1 MIKKNNRKILIM
13 IIFFVLVFWAA
24 TVVAFGAVD
33 INWQTNNSAILSNA
47 SIVEDAL
54 RWISWS
60 ITKLIC
66 TIAAAC
72 ETLYDKTFGLIDIT
86 NYPSINELVNKLKP
100 VLVAFTVLCT
110 IGLGII
116 YIVGQEKKPIVRNIL
131 IGILAVSCST
141 YIFTTANSLANSFKN
156 GILEENEVE
165 SQAYLLVNDNVIDL
179 VGVDKQSNI
188 LNLNY
193 KAGSGIIHNAGITSK
208 DSMEDIDY
216 TEVLNWSD
224 KDEGQNVYGWS
235 DTFNELI
242 KNRAVKVQNQYK
254 AVENYNGF
262 LTTTI
267 GNKFFY
273 RYSFDFWSCALQ
285 IIALIII
292 FVSLAYKNVRIAYE
306 LVVSRIMVFMYAADV
321 ASGERLK
328 HILFFIRDTYIT
340 LCVSVLCVKLYSIF
354 TGAITSLGITGMA
367 KGIVSI
373 FIAFAVI
380 DGTNLV
386 ERILGMD
393 AGLRS
398 SMGRTMA
405 MFGMARAGSR
415 MGLSAAKRATG
426 TVNNLT
432 NRSKKKSDKVE
443 QQNSENAMH
452 EKNTGKSNPRKQ
464 SSNEGSSSGAFMN
477 DGSKSENKQ
486 KKKTDTEFMDN
497 RKSEVEKAENFMNKP
512 DIKQDVNSRDI
523 DSHNGQSTD
532 FMNNNQG
539 TDKEMDGLMN
549 NFFGSKEKASSNK
562 SGQELHRNNKPRV
575 MNQEFKDVIS
585 RLSPSE
591 NASVGERKDFNRQV
605 NNIVRGDH
613 KAIRPPAN
621 SRAAYKQTNYQKAL
635 EIERAYKSYDRKGD
649 EKYGKK

>member
-1 MIKKNNRKILIM
+1 M
-13 IIFFVLVFWAA
+13 
-24 TVVAFGAVD
+24 
-33 INWQTNNSAILSNA
+33 
-47 SIVEDAL
+47 
-54 RWISWS
+54 
-60 ITKLIC
+60 
-66 TIAAAC
+66 
-72 ETLYDKTFGLIDIT
+72 
-86 NYPSINELVNKLKP
+86 
-100 VLVAFTVLCT
+100 AFTVLCT

-340 LCVSVLCVKLYSIF
+340 L
-354 TGAITSLGITGMA
+354 
-367 KGIVSI
+367 
-373 FIAFAVI
+373 
-380 DGTNLV
+380 
-386 ERILGMD
+386 
-393 AGLRS
+393 
-398 SMGRTMA
+398 
-405 MFGMARAGSR
+405 
-415 MGLSAAKRATG
+415 
-426 TVNNLT
+426 
-432 NRSKKKSDKVE
+432 
-443 QQNSENAMH
+443 
-452 EKNTGKSNPRKQ
+452 
-464 SSNEGSSSGAFMN
+464 
-477 DGSKSENKQ
+477 
-486 KKKTDTEFMDN
+486 
-497 RKSEVEKAENFMNKP
+497 
-512 DIKQDVNSRDI
+512 
-523 DSHNGQSTD
+523 
-532 FMNNNQG
+532 
-539 TDKEMDGLMN
+539 
-549 NFFGSKEKASSNK
+549 
-562 SGQELHRNNKPRV
+562 
-575 MNQEFKDVIS
+575 
-585 RLSPSE
+585 
-591 NASVGERKDFNRQV
+591 
-605 NNIVRGDH
+605 
-613 KAIRPPAN
+613 
-621 SRAAYKQTNYQKAL
+621 
-635 EIERAYKSYDRKGD
+635 
-649 EKYGKK
+649 